1 MFSLS
6 IADLCHH
13 LAPPEQDAKEM
24 DFGLLSAGNPEIDLG
39 DADCALKNNPRGK
52 ISDADL
58 HRAGAPSVVDEFST
72 SDCSSGDVK

>member
-1 MFSLS
+1 MYSLS

-13 LAPPEQDAKEM
+13 LALPEQDAKEM
-24 DFGLLSAGNPEIDLG
+24 DFGLLSAGSPEIDLG

-58 HRAGAPSVVDEFST
+58 QPSCRVVQ
-72 SDCSSGDVK
+72 CCR

>member
-13 LAPPEQDAKEM
+13 LALPEQDAKEM

-39 DADCALKNNPRGK
+39 ESRLRTEKLSKRQDQ
-52 ISDADL
+52 
-58 HRAGAPSVVDEFST
+58 
-72 SDCSSGDVK
+72 